1 MSFPYKETSKSAAIP
16 GGLKGRTETGN
27 GIRRTGMVFHS
38 TRIDLSKES
47 RGIAVHHP
55 HLRLTVSTAWLTAT
69 SVSTLHQRELVSV
82 SRQLVVTH
90 EG

>member
-27 GIRRTGMVFHS
+27 GIRRTGMVSHS

-47 RGIAVHHP
+47 RRIAVHHP
-55 HLRLTVSTAWLTAT
+55 HLSLAVLTAWLTVT
-69 SVSTLHQRELVSV
+69 SVGTLHQRELVSV
-82 SRQLVVTH
+82 SRPLAMTH